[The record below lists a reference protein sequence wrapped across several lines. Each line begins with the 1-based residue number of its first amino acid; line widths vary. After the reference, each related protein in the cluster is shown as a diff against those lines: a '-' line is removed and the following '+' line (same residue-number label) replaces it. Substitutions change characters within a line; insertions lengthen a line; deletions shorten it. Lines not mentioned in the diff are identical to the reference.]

1 MKKKP
6 KKQVNQLKK
15 TQPTNLKRNP
25 WKIAFLVLVGLV
37 IGSVAFV
44 TFRATQVREP
54 DLKKN
59 TKAIVEKKKASQSS
73 PFSQKTTSEQTD

>member
-1 MKKKP
+1 MNEEKP
-6 KKQVNQLKK
+6 KTSKSIKK
-15 TQPTNLKRNP
+15 TQPTNPKRNP

-54 DLKKN
+54 DLKKIP
-59 TKAIVEKKKASQSS
+59 AIVEKEGEPVVTIQSK
-73 PFSQKTTSEQTD
+73 KTTSEQTD